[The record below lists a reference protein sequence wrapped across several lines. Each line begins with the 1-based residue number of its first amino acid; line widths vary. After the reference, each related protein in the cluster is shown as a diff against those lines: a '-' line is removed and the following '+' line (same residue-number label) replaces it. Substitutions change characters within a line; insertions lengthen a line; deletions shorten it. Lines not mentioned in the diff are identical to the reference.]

1 MATRIT
7 DEEWNELY
15 DSFETTTLLSA
26 VDAVDVIREDLN
38 DDENGGPP
46 QLRTDLLRLHQLAM
60 AVFNEGSRSEVED
73 LFNFAVELEDQ
84 VSNIMTALEQVQT
97 TLSELTAL
105 YPESLSYADMS
116 PSTDFDE

>member
-7 DEEWNELY
+7 DAEWNELF

-26 VDAVDVIREDLN
+26 VDAVDAIRGELN
-38 DDENGGPP
+38 DDENGCPP

-60 AVFNEGSRSEVED
+60 AVFNEGSRSQVED
-73 LFNFAVELEDQ
+73 LFNVAVDLEDQ
-84 VSNIMTALEQVQT
+84 VSDIMTALEQVQA

-105 YPESLSYADMS
+105 YPESLS
-116 PSTDFDE
+116 FN

>member
-26 VDAVDVIREDLN
+26 VDAVDVIREDLS
-38 DDENGGPP
+38 DDEYGGPP

-60 AVFNEGSRSEVED
+60 AVFNEGSRSKVED

-84 VSNIMTALEQVQT
+84 VSDIMTALEQVQT

-116 PSTDFDE
+116 PSTDSDE